1 MVATIQGASRHR
13 PSIDFNKIIII
24 EIIKEV
30 ERDCSL
36 GEEEFLFFFFLA

>member
-24 EIIKEV
+24 FKEV

-36 GEEEFLFFFFLA
+36 GEEEFLFLVFLA